1 MFELEQSM
9 CMDEKNNHILKIYI
23 YTGKY
28 LKEQ

>member
-9 CMDEKNNHILKIYI
+9 CMDEKNNHILKNI